1 MRQGGGIVT
10 AALIQSTPIV
20 YHFYICDEEHSKL
33 TISCS
38 GIWGLDNVTD
48 RNMVGYANK
57 ALHWHDFRYLKQ
69 RGIESYDWGG
79 VTWNEEDA
87 GILAGI
93 NKFKQSFGGRPV
105 SYYSETVLITLKAK
119 VLHQLSHIKSM
130 MKSKRRSDS

>member
-1 MRQGGGIVT
+1 
-10 AALIQSTPIV
+10 
-20 YHFYICDEEHSKL
+20 
-33 TISCS
+33 
-38 GIWGLDNVTD
+38 
-48 RNMVGYANK
+48 MVGYANK
-57 ALHWHDFRYLKQ
+57 ALHWHDFHYLKQ

-119 VLHQLSHIKSM
+119 FFHQLSHIKSM
-130 MKSKRRSDS
+130 MKS